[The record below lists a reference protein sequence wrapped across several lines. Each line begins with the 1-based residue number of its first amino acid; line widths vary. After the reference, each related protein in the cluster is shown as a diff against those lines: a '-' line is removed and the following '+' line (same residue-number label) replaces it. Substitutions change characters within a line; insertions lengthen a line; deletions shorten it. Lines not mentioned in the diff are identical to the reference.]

1 MYAKSGDIDS
11 ANLTFQVMENPDVVS
26 WSVMISSNAQHGC
39 ARIAFRLFEL
49 MKDRGIELN

>member
-26 WSVMISSNAQHGC
+26 WSVMISSNGQHGC